1 MKKHFIVV
9 SALIVFLVLAA
20 ALALYLVENTPRP
33 SEVESVIPHYLT
45 YNGDASR
52 IYLLGAATS
61 YGSTNETCTTSS
73 GQIVQ
78 KGSPLFIV
86 AVTLRNDYTS
96 DSPPPVLPNQY
107 QMSPADGTAYL
118 YLTAQL
124 YNKDGSVNAT
134 DASFSDFSVPAVQG
148 TGCVLAS
155 GETRSIN
162 IYLATSQTDIS
173 KCEVN
178 LAILG
183 DSLPT

>member
-1 MKKHFIVV
+1 MKKHLILV
-9 SALIVFLVLAA
+9 SALIVFLVIAA
-20 ALALYLVENTPRP
+20 ALALSLVENTPSR
-33 SEVESVIPHYLT
+33 SEVESVTSHYLT
-45 YNGDASR
+45 YNGDVSK
-52 IYLLGAATS
+52 IYLLGATTS
-61 YGSTNETCTTSS
+61 YGNTNETYTTSS

-78 KGSPLFIV
+78 KGSPLFII

-96 DSPPPVLPNQY
+96 DSPPPALPNQY

-118 YLTAQL
+118 YVTAQL
-124 YNKDGSVNAT
+124 YNKNGSVNAT
-134 DASFSDFSVPAVQG
+134 DVSFSDFSVPVVQG

-155 GETRSIN
+155 GETRSVN
-162 IYLATSQTDIS
+162 IYLATSQKDIN